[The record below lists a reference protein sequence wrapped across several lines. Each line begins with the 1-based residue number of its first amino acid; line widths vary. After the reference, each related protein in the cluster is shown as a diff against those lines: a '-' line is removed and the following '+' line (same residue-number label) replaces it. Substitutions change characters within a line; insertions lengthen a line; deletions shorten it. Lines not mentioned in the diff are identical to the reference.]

1 MARESSMMLLPTR
14 SRTASIVFASGM
26 CFDSISQRSAPSL
39 SGIEKGSRSRV
50 VAIFRTHVAILPPS
64 SGESHKLD
72 HPIDFLP
79 PYQKFE
85 STSLQ
90 QTVRVSADFALPGRK
105 AGLFRGCAG
114 AEQGS
119 AVERDR
125 RGVVMW
131 RPWAA
136 ISLTGQI
143 SVPQREGVGLIMR
156 SGKGR
161 PSTVC

>member
-26 CFDSISQRSAPSL
+26 CFGSISQRSAPSL

-90 QTVRVSADFALPGRK
+90 RRVSEL
-105 AGLFRGCAG
+105 
-114 AEQGS
+114 
-119 AVERDR
+119 
-125 RGVVMW
+125 
-131 RPWAA
+131 
-136 ISLTGQI
+136 
-143 SVPQREGVGLIMR
+143 SVPEHRATSSEGCCQVNFSRSEKPEAGCSITLPPPHSAIRSPLRLERSVALIAR
-156 SGKGR
+156 RDG
-161 PSTVC
+161 VED